1 MKKEFIGNVASSSA
15 WKIFGQQNRL
25 KTAFKTTVKVCCDFK
40 KKFVSKFSA
49 NGENGINHKI
59 QPLTNGNHTAEI
71 EPEEPQE
78 TKNGGT
84 DLFKVLK
91 FCQIHRIFYFDGKK
105 FNIYFFNFS

>member
-25 KTAFKTTVKVCCDFK
+25 KTAFKTTVKVCCDLK
-40 KKFVSKFSA
+40 KIFVSKFSA

-71 EPEEPQE
+71 ESEESLVQE
-78 TKNGGT
+78 TKNGGS
-84 DLFKVLK
+84 DLFKVKLFK
-91 FCQIHRIFYFDGKK
+91 SRKITNFYLAQWYIF
-105 FNIYFFNFS
+105 